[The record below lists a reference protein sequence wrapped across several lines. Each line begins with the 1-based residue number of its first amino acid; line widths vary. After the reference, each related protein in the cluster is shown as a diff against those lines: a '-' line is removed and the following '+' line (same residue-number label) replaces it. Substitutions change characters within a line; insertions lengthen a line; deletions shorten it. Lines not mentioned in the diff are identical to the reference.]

1 MTDDA
6 TAGDAGAGSDATG
19 DASGHEAAH
28 AYQHVHHGHVP
39 VDPNETVVRA
49 RPPSPFALLLTTVA
63 AALTVL
69 ALVALAVV
77 TGQGS

>member
-6 TAGDAGAGSDATG
+6 TSDAS
-19 DASGHEAAH
+19 AHEAAH
-28 AYQHVHHGHVP
+28 AYQHVHDGHVP
-39 VDPNETVVRA
+39 ADPNENVVRA
-49 RPPSPFALLLTTVA
+49 RPPSPFALILTTVA

>member
-1 MTDDA
+1 MIDDA
-6 TAGDAGAGSDATG
+6 TSDAS
-19 DASGHEAAH
+19 AHEAAH
-28 AYQHVHHGHVP
+28 THRRLHDGHIP
-39 VDPNETVVRA
+39 ADPNENVVRA

>member
-1 MTDDA
+1 MT
-6 TAGDAGAGSDATG
+6 GDAMS
-19 DASGHEAAH
+19 DASGHEATH
-28 AYQHVHHGHVP
+28 AYQHLHHGHIT

-49 RPPSPFALLLTTVA
+49 RPPSPFALILTTVA

-69 ALVALAVV
+69 ALVAVAVV